1 MSTTRIVTSLVTIGA
16 ASALLIGATFAFFSD
31 TSTSN
36 NNKFT
41 SGVLNLEVKDDD
53 EGFQDSVVASTV
65 SPTNWAPGESFGSY
79 ICFKNAGTIDFEE
92 IIFKMTASGGTALRP
107 FVIAEK
113 VELGPVIESK
123 CGAFAGGVSMIDFTT
138 LFVGRFG
145 SEIAGDNSKVTLEE
159 LLLDLDGTDRI
170 EDDLLDGVAKLTP
183 GKIMKFRTTWRF
195 DPAATN
201 AAQGKTVTVHQTFT
215 ANQDES
221 P

>member
-65 SPTNWAPGESFGSY
+65 SPTNWAPGGSFGSY
-79 ICFKNAGTIDFEE
+79 ICFRNSGSIDIEE
-92 IIFKMTASGGTALRP
+92 IIFAMTASGGTNLRP

-113 VELGPVIESK
+113 VELGPVEESK
-123 CGAFAGGVSMIDFTT
+123 CGAFAGGTSMIDFTT

-145 SEIAGDNSKVTLEE
+145 SEITADGKVTLDE

-170 EDDLLDGVAKLTP
+170 EDDLLNGVAKLTP

-201 AAQGKTVTVHQTFT
+201 AAQGKTETVHQTFT

>member
-1 MSTTRIVTSLVTIGA
+1 MSTTRIVTSLVTIGV

-53 EGFQDSVVASTV
+53 EGFQNSVVASTV
-65 SPTNWAPGESFGSY
+65 SPTNWAPGESFESY

-92 IIFKMTASGGTALRP
+92 IIFKMTASSGTPLRP

-113 VELGPVIESK
+113 VELGSATESD
-123 CGAFAGGVSMIDFTT
+123 CTTFAGGTMFDFTT
-138 LFVGRFG
+138 LFIGRFA
-145 SEIAGDNSKVTLEE
+145 SEITADGKVTLDE
-159 LLLDLDGTDRI
+159 LLADVDGTDRI
-170 EDDLLDGVAKLTP
+170 EDDLLNGVAKLTP
-183 GKIMKFRTTWRF
+183 GDIMKFRTTWKF
-195 DPAATN
+195 DTAATN
-201 AAQGKTVTVHQTFT
+201 AAQGKTVTVNTTFT

>member
-1 MSTTRIVTSLVTIGA
+1 MSTTRIVTSLVTIGV

-41 SGVLNLEVKDDD
+41 SGVLNLEVKDNDQ
-53 EGFQDSVVASTV
+53 GFQNNVTASTV
-65 SPTNWAPGESFGSY
+65 SPTNWAPGESFESY
-79 ICFKNAGTIDFEE
+79 ICFKNVGTIDIEE
-92 IIFKMTASGGTALRP
+92 IIFKMTASGGTPLRP

-113 VELGPVIESK
+113 VELGTATATECES
-123 CGAFAGGVSMIDFTT
+123 FDGGSIDDFTP
-138 LFVGRFG
+138 LFVTRFG
-145 SEIAGDNSKVTLEE
+145 SEIAGDDSKVTLEE

-170 EDDLLDGVAKLTP
+170 EDDLLNGVAKLTP
-183 GKIMKFRTTWRF
+183 GDIMKFRTTWRF